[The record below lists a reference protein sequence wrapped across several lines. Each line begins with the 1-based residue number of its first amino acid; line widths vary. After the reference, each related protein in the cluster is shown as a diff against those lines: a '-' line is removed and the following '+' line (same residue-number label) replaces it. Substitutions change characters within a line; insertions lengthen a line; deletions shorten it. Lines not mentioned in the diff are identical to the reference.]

1 MDELFTQMIFEPGMH
16 VFRALEPARVLF
28 ETVEGG
34 GDGGGGEGG
43 GDPAAGAG
51 AAVADPALGGDL
63 GADGA
68 GAGAGGDVEYLT
80 TDDIASLVRENA
92 GTAFAELL
100 QQAEARDQAAARA
113 RADAQ
118 ARAAAN
124 EPPPWDPFDPAAM
137 ERHFEWRDKQTEQRL
152 MEQVA
157 PALEFAQN
165 GSLEAGKSEA
175 NTILDGYHKELGEFD
190 HDPAI
195 LKAAAYMRQ
204 GLEPEQALQQA
215 ASEQA
220 AYEAR
225 IESRAREKLLTAGQ
239 NLADAGIEP
248 GASGAAADVVQQPLT
263 RAGQR
268 IDYKD
273 VARGT
278 LARMGRGNGVN
289 EGE

>member
-16 VFRALEPARVLF
+16 VFHALESARVLF

-51 AAVADPALGGDL
+51 AAVADPAAG
-63 GADGA
+63 GADVEGGA
-68 GAGAGGDVEYLT
+68 GAGADVEYLS

-124 EPPPWDPFDPAAM
+124 QPPPWDPFDPEAM

-165 GSLEAGKSEA
+165 GSLEAGKAEA
-175 NTILDGYHKELGEFD
+175 NTILDGFHKELGEFD
-190 HDPAI
+190 HDPTI

-220 AYEAR
+220 AYEVR
-225 IESRAREKLLTAGQ
+225 IEARAREKLLTAGQ

-248 GASGAAADVVQQPLT
+248 GASGAAAEVVQQPLT

>member
-1 MDELFTQMIFEPGMH
+1 MDELNAQMIFEPGMH
-16 VFRALEPARVLF
+16 MFHALEPARVLF
-28 ETVEGG
+28 ETPEGG
-34 GDGGGGEGG
+34 GGEGGGGEGG

-51 AAVADPALGGDL
+51 TAVADPALGGE
-63 GADGA
+63 GG
-68 GAGAGGDVEYLT
+68 GEGAGGGADVEYLT

-113 RADAQ
+113 RAEAAQ
-118 ARAAAN
+118 RAAAN
-124 EPPPWDPFDPAAM
+124 QPPAWDPFDPEAM
-137 ERHFEWRDKQTEQRL
+137 ERHFEWRDRQTAERI
-152 MEQVA
+152 MAQVA
-157 PALEFAQN
+157 PALEFAET
-165 GSLEAGKSEA
+165 GSIEAGKTQA
-175 NTILDGYHKELGEFD
+175 NELLQGMHEELGDFD

-204 GLEPEQALQQA
+204 GLDPEQALQQA

-225 IESRAREKLLTAGQ
+225 IESRAREKLLQAGQ
-239 NLADAGIEP
+239 NLADAGLEP
-248 GASGAAADVVQQPLT
+248 GANGAAAEVTQPLT

-273 VARGT
+273 AARAT
-278 LARMGRGNGVN
+278 LARRGIGGGVGTL
-289 EGE
+289 E